1 MKLETQLRAYFEEFD
16 TTLEPLEVEQ
26 VPRPQVPG
34 RPPRVKHKPLPGWA
48 VAVTAFVTLLISI
61 GGLGLLINRS
71 PEETTPV
78 TEPPT
83 TLVTTTAPTT
93 TTQATTT
100 TTAPESTTMAPE
112 PPPAP
117 TVSQAPITLRR
128 IEDTD
133 TTRFQ
138 DSPIQAIIAGG
149 PGFIAVGS
157 EQAEAPDGS
166 FANDAAVWV
175 SPDGE
180 TWERIDSPVFGA
192 GTDDPGDE
200 MGTQW
205 MSDAATD
212 GDRIVA
218 VGYEGYAA
226 AVWTSVDGY
235 NWERVIDDA
244 LPPGTTDSYM
254 NAVAVYE
261 GGFIAVGSHR
271 SDAGIWLSP
280 DGLDWTQVVDDDL
293 LGDSDGNVQLRGVTA
308 YESGFVAVGDK
319 GFTNFEG
326 GESFDLV
333 IAVSADGR
341 DWERIAV
348 VDELSGD
355 QGLVLP
361 PDVAG
366 HNVSGNAVLASGD
379 RLIVTAEVGVGDGA
393 LFSSDDGRNWQAE
406 PMPAG
411 AGQGGLTMWGDNLV
425 TVGKYE
431 AQNPSAV
438 WLTAGD
444 MTEWLVAPVDERAAL
459 LTAVPLGNRLV
470 LGGVLVYSGDN
481 GQGFGGGIWIGTW
494 DE

>member
-1 MKLETQLRAYFEEFD
+1 MKLETQLRSYFEEFD
-16 TTLEPLEVEQ
+16 TTLEPLEVDQ
-26 VPRPQVPG
+26 VTRPRVPG
-34 RPPRVKHKPLPGWA
+34 RRPPATRRPVPGWA
-48 VAVTAFVTLLISI
+48 VAVAAFVTLLIAI
-61 GGLGLLINRS
+61 GGSGLLFNRDID
-71 PEETTPV
+71 ETTPV

-83 TLVTTTAPTT
+83 TTVVTTTEPPTT
-93 TTQATTT
+93 TPTT
-100 TTAPESTTMAPE
+100 TTAPESTTVAPE
-112 PPPAP
+112 PPPTP
-117 TVSQAPITLRR
+117 TVSQAPITWQR

-157 EQAEAPDGS
+157 EQAETPDGG

-175 SPDGE
+175 STNGE
-180 TWERIDSPVFGA
+180 AWERIESEVFGA
-192 GTDDPGDE
+192 GTADPGDE

-226 AVWTSVDGY
+226 AVWTSLDGY
-235 NWERVIDDA
+235 MWERVVDED

-254 NAVAVYE
+254 NAVAFHE

-271 SDAGIWLSP
+271 SDAGIWLSS
-280 DGLDWTQVVDDDL
+280 DGLDWTRIVDDDL

-308 YESGFVAVGDK
+308 YESGLVAVGDK
-319 GFTNFEG
+319 GFANFEG
-326 GESFDLV
+326 AESFDLV

-341 DWERIAV
+341 DWERIPVAE
-348 VDELSGD
+348 ELSGD
-355 QGLVLP
+355 EGLVLP
-361 PDVAG
+361 ADMAG
-366 HNVSGNAVLASGD
+366 RNVSGIAVLASGD
-379 RLIVTAEVGVGDGA
+379 RLIATAEVGVGDGA
-393 LFSSDDGRNWQAE
+393 LFSSDDGRNWQAA

-425 TVGKYE
+425 TAGRYE
-431 AQNPSAV
+431 GQNPSAV
-438 WLTAGD
+438 WVTTGD
-444 MTEWLVAPVDERAAL
+444 MTEWLVAPVDERAVL
-459 LTAVPLGNRLV
+459 LTALPLGNRLL
-470 LGGVLVYSGDN
+470 LGGVLVFPGDD

-494 DE
+494 DG